1 MHVQVSSFTGC
12 MTRLGGRVGPPS
24 KGRKVS
30 ESAACHKVTKSPGGL
45 LDKKTDIDGGR
56 NLKHRVFRNTS

>member
-1 MHVQVSSFTGC
+1 

-30 ESAACHKVTKSPGGL
+30 ESAACHKVTESPGGL
-45 LDKKTDIDGGR
+45 LNKKTDIDGGR
-56 NLKHRVFRNTS
+56 NL